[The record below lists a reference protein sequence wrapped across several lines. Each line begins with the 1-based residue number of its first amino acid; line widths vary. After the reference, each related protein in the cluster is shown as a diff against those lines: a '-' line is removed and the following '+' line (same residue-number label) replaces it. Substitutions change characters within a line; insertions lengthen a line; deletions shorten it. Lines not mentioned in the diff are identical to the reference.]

1 MGCNRLRNPT
11 FINFWLATIN
21 SFATLLRETLNNSR
35 KDQIIL
41 GQEIKTIRHYI
52 TVEQLM
58 AAKPFTFTI
67 TSNCELDPEEILVPP
82 MLIQPFVENAIRH
95 GILKGNKAGVLQIE
109 FNTTEHDLHCTVID
123 NGIGIFKSQE
133 TKIKTDHQSM
143 ALTVTKERLTSIS
156 GENALQIT
164 EIKNDDGTI
173 GGTNITFK
181 IPLLTD
187 Y

>member
-1 MGCNRLRNPT
+1 
-11 FINFWLATIN
+11 
-21 SFATLLRETLNNSR
+21 
-35 KDQIIL
+35 
-41 GQEIKTIRHYI
+41 
-52 TVEQLM
+52 
-58 AAKPFTFTI
+58 
-67 TSNCELDPEEILVPP
+67 
-82 MLIQPFVENAIRH
+82 
-95 GILKGNKAGVLQIE
+95 
-109 FNTTEHDLHCTVID
+109 
-123 NGIGIFKSQE
+123 
-133 TKIKTDHQSM
+133 M